1 MSLGIEMIKK
11 KNVGEEEEM
20 GVWEKK
26 GKERGQGTVKEGRRK
41 GTNTVEGLASSS
53 LVTAHPSPGVAR
65 TVAIRG
71 SCHCP
76 LKALFTF

>member
-1 MSLGIEMIKK
+1 
-11 KNVGEEEEM
+11 M

-26 GKERGQGTVKEGRRK
+26 GRKWERKKPGDSERGKEEGGKHRGRS
-41 GTNTVEGLASSS
+41 GELLTCNS
-53 LVTAHPSPGVAR
+53 HPSPGVAR